1 MPGDTSSMA
10 STSTLRGDEVARFNR
25 LAATWWNRNGPMRP
39 LHVVN
44 ELRLGYVLEQIAR
57 RFGRPVGALQGLRVA
72 DVGCGAGLM
81 CEPLAAR
88 GAQLV
93 GVDAAANNIA
103 AAQLHSKA
111 AGLQIDYRVGE
122 PAVALRDGET
132 FDVLL
137 LLEVVEHVENVA
149 AFVRDAVAHLAPGGL
164 LLASTINRTLRSY
177 LAAIVGAELVFRVL
191 PRGTHRWA
199 QFVRPEE
206 LDQAA
211 AACKLVP
218 DQRRGMAYLP
228 VFHRAW
234 WTRSLAVNYIASY
247 GQCGAAI
254 AQSRSADAS
263 TSLSEGHSS
272 AT

>member
-1 MPGDTSSMA
+1 MTPSSTIR
-10 STSTLRGDEVARFNR
+10 SDEVARFNR
-25 LAATWWNRNGPMRP
+25 LAATWWNRTGPMRP

-44 ELRLGYVLEQIAR
+44 DLRLGHVLEQIAQ
-57 RFGRPVGALQGLRVA
+57 RFGRPVDALQGLRIA

-88 GAQLV
+88 GAWVV

-103 AAQLHSKA
+103 AAQSHSKA
-111 AGLQIDYRVGE
+111 TGLTIDYRVGA
-122 PAVALRDGET
+122 PDAALQGAER

-137 LLEVVEHVENVA
+137 LLEVVEHVDDVP

-177 LAAIVGAELVFRVL
+177 LAAIVGAEMVFRVL
-191 PRGTHRWA
+191 PQGTHHWA

-211 AACKLVP
+211 AACGLAAGE
-218 DQRRGMAYLP
+218 RRGMAYLP
-228 VFHRAW
+228 AIHRAW

-247 GQCGAAI
+247 STPAA
-254 AQSRSADAS
+254 AVDQRRAAGS
-263 TSLSEGHSS
+263 SLSLGKG
-272 AT
+272 